1 MANLNSTSNPNKQL
15 LAGYCGIIFGGFGV
29 HKFILGYATEGFM
42 MLAISIVAGTFT
54 YGVALIVMQL
64 IGLIEGMIYLNKS
77 SDEFADTYFVNK
89 QGWF

>member
-1 MANLNSTSNPNKQL
+1 MANLNPSHTNKQL

-29 HKFILGYATEGFM
+29 HKFILGYNPEGFI
-42 MLAISIVAGTFT
+42 MLAISVVAGSFT
-54 YGVALIVMQL
+54 YGMALIVMQL

-77 SDEFADTYFVNK
+77 SEEFVNTYFVNK